1 MKSIHVALLGALSAS
16 TATLAHA
23 ADAIVA
29 ADPEPAE
36 FVRVC
41 EAFGT
46 GYFYI
51 PGTETCLKI
60 GGYVRFDLQGGTALG
75 RDTDR
80 DGDGDSFD
88 TRSRTMLALSTA
100 SDTEYGALRTYS
112 ELRFNYHGG
121 YEGPNYSSSGYGAGT
136 DLFMQQAY
144 IEIGGLRVG
153 KSESAFTTFTG
164 YAGNVM
170 QDWVVRYGPF
180 ETNLIS
186 YRYDNGSGLTGVLSL
201 EDDRGEGSGY
211 VSDIVVGVGYAPGTY
226 GFKIVGGY
234 DESME
239 EGAIKARVDAAFG
252 GFSAFVMAGWNTDGD
267 RGPNRFATWEG
278 DYAIWAGLSAPLAE
292 RLTLNTQLSYD
303 EAENIA
309 AVANVNFD
317 IAAGFTATPEVLY
330 MSNLNR
336 DDSDKWGG
344 MLRLQRTF

>member
-1 MKSIHVALLGALSAS
+1 MKSIHAALVAALAAS

-23 ADAIVA
+23 ADAVVA

-46 GYFYI
+46 GYFFI

-75 RDTDR
+75 RDTDL
-80 DGDGDSFD
+80 DGEGDSFD
-88 TRSRTMLALSTA
+88 ARSRSMISLSTA
-100 SDTEYGALRTYS
+100 SDTEFGALKTYT

-121 YEGPNYSSSGYGAGT
+121 YDGPNYSSSGYDAGT
-136 DLFMQQAY
+136 DLFLYQSY
-144 IEIGGLRVG
+144 IDIGGFRVG
-153 KSESAFTTFTG
+153 KSESNFTTFTG
-164 YAGNVM
+164 YGGNVL

-186 YRYDNGSGLTGVLSL
+186 YRYDSGSGLTAVLSL
-201 EDDRGEGSGY
+201 EDDQGGGSGY
-211 VSDIVVGVGYAPGTY
+211 VPDVVAGIGYAPGPF
-226 GFKIVGGY
+226 GFKLVAGY

-239 EGAIKARVDAAFG
+239 EGAIKGRVDGSFG
-252 GFSAFVMAGWNTDGD
+252 GFSAFFMAGWNTDGD
-267 RGPNRFATWEG
+267 RGPNRFATWYG
-278 DYAIWAGLSAPLAE
+278 DYALWGGFSVPVTE
-292 RLTLNTQLSYD
+292 RLTFNTQLSYD
-303 EAENIA
+303 QAQNFA
-309 AVANVNFD
+309 AAANVNFD
-317 IAAGFTATPEVLY
+317 IASGFTATPEVLY
-330 MSNLNR
+330 MTNFDK